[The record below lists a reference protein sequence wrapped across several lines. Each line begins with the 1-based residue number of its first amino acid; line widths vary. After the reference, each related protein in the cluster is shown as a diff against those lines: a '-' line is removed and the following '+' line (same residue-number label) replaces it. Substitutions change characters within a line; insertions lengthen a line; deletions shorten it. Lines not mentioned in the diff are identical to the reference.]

1 MSTPSLSPSSLVVKK
16 AKGLES
22 RTGVHGIAFVT
33 YAAGLKSTRC
43 LSYSPL
49 EEDTFIG
56 KEFDENVFR
65 RETFEPWRPLRIRIM
80 KND

>member
-1 MSTPSLSPSSLVVKK
+1 MSTPSNI
-16 AKGLES
+16 GGQES
-22 RTGVHGIAFVT
+22 EGSGVENGCSWDCIVT